1 MFIENNTCI
10 SHKEL
15 AAFIDAISSETTFA
29 QGTLQGTNVSTRW
42 DFSGSFSFVVT
53 VATTIGYGNLAPHTG
68 IGKVV
73 VIAYALIG
81 IPLTFLMLQG
91 IGGRLTQLSHR
102 VNKLKLCSKKP
113 ALNKYLN
120 MVLIIVIGVSL
131 LFIVPTILFMKVE
144 GWDLMDAIYYCF
156 VTLSTIGF
164 GDFIPALSE
173 NRFSRRADALTVY
186 RIVTYVWILFGLAY
200 VALII
205 SYISNILV
213 RKAEKVEQISRK
225 KIEK

>member
-1 MFIENNTCI
+1 MDTAMSWKRLLPLMIVVTVYLCLGALVFQFIEGKPELQRREDLRNLIRTFIENNTCI

-81 IPLTFLMLQG
+81 IPLTFLMLQ
-91 IGGRLTQLSHR
+91 
-102 VNKLKLCSKKP
+102 
-113 ALNKYLN
+113 
-120 MVLIIVIGVSL
+120 
-131 LFIVPTILFMKVE
+131 
-144 GWDLMDAIYYCF
+144 
-156 VTLSTIGF
+156 
-164 GDFIPALSE
+164 
-173 NRFSRRADALTVY
+173 
-186 RIVTYVWILFGLAY
+186 
-200 VALII
+200 
-205 SYISNILV
+205 
-213 RKAEKVEQISRK
+213 
-225 KIEK
+225 